1 MSLFDKMLDCFE
13 NYDPQSFRALHHE
26 EFMFIRELQ
35 LVDLDEQCEI
45 MNGLFKNPN
54 FHPLE
59 NAELIHENHYT
70 CEFRWDENDEVVTNV
85 VLKKDGLCWRSMVSR
100 IPKSQKSNQKM

>member
-1 MSLFDKMLDCFE
+1 MFFHVSPITTLL
-13 NYDPQSFRALHHE
+13 SFTFNA
-26 EFMFIRELQ
+26 
-35 LVDLDEQCEI
+35 